1 MILKVRA
8 RYANGVLTP
17 LEPLKLEEGAEVSL
31 SLEEVAAPDSNQ
43 EAANKKRFR
52 VVPFHS
58 EFLPGMEDPKRMK
71 QLLDDEDVEHFLR
84 VQEYGR
90 GT

>member
-1 MILKVRA
+1 MTQTVNAK
-8 RYANGVLTP
+8 YANGVLTP
-17 LEPLKLEEGAEVSL
+17 LEPLDLEEGAEVVLNIETATS
-31 SLEEVAAPDSNQ
+31 PDSQ
-43 EAANKKRFR
+43 QKTVKGEFR

-58 EFLPGMEDPKRMK
+58 EFLPGMDDPKRMK
-71 QLLDDEDVEHFLR
+71 QLLDDEDVEHFLK